1 MEKVAQNVVA
11 DHANVVNVQS
21 VDANLANAKNKG
33 ILKKLFFIRPALAGL
48 DYLCHP
54 GIKPSALI

>member
-1 MEKVAQNVVA
+1 VEKVAQNVVA

-48 DYLCHP
+48 DF
-54 GIKPSALI
+54 